1 MTTRET
7 LNQVLAA
14 CEANQQR
21 DRDDLFRL
29 LRQPSIS
36 AQNTGVT
43 ECAAL
48 VQDLLTSAGLAT
60 QLLTTAG
67 HPMIYAEHC
76 QAPGKPT
83 LLIYGHYDVQ
93 PPEPLDAWQSPPFEP
108 TIRDGRIYARGA
120 GDNKGQF
127 FAQIAGLRAWL
138 ETTNALP
145 INVKLLIEGE
155 EEIGSPHLD
164 RTVAAHR
171 DLLKADLVYT
181 SDGPVLT
188 TDHPQVVFG
197 VRGILSLEL
206 VARGARHD
214 LHSGNWGG
222 IAPNPA
228 WRLVHLLST
237 MFDADNQ
244 ITVPDLLDDVAPVSP
259 AMRAA
264 IDRIPLD
271 QEGALRRIGLSH
283 LPPPADLP
291 YFDRLMAHPTMN
303 IAGFTSG
310 YGGAGSK
317 TVLPSLATVKMD
329 IRLVPN
335 QRADD
340 VYDKLVAHIAR
351 HAPEVELRRTGS
363 MEPSSTPLDHPAAAP
378 VRRAVERGFGRTPLD
393 IPLLGGSLPDAVW
406 TKTLCLPSFL
416 VPYANPDQNNH
427 APNENLEIDRFY
439 AGIRTAASLL
449 AELSA
454 AAEIGTT
461 PESDAEPSL

>member
-1 MTTRET
+1 MTNGEP
-7 LNQVLAA
+7 LNQVFEA
-14 CEANQQR
+14 CDANQQR

-36 AQNTGVT
+36 AQNSGVS
-43 ECAAL
+43 ECAAI
-48 VQDLLTSAGLAT
+48 VQDLLASAGLAT
-60 QLLTTAG
+60 RLLPTAG
-67 HPMIYAEHC
+67 HPMIYGEWC

-108 TIRDGRIYARGA
+108 AIRDGRIYARGV

-127 FAQIAGLRAWL
+127 FAQIAGLRAWR

-145 INVKLLIEGE
+145 INVKMLIEGE
-155 EEIGSPHLD
+155 EEVGSPHLD
-164 RTVAAHR
+164 QTVATHR
-171 DLLKADLVYT
+171 ELLRADLVYT

-188 TDHPQVVFG
+188 ADHPQVVFG

-206 VARGARHD
+206 IARGARHD

-237 MFDADNQ
+237 MLDADNR
-244 ITVPDLLDDVAPVSP
+244 ITVPGVLDAVAPVSP

-264 IDRIPLD
+264 IERIPLD
-271 QEGALRRIGLSH
+271 QDAVLRRLGLAH

-291 YFDRLMAHPTMN
+291 YFDRLMARPTMN

-310 YGGAGSK
+310 YGGPGSK
-317 TVLPSLATVKMD
+317 TVLPSVATVKMD

-335 QRADD
+335 QRADSIFA
-340 VYDKLVAHIAR
+340 KVAAHVAA
-351 HAPEVELRRTGS
+351 HAPEVELRRGGS
-363 MEPSSTPLDHPAAAP
+363 MEPSSTPLDHPFANP
-378 VRRAVERGFGRTPLD
+378 VRRAVERGFGGAPLD

-406 TKTLCLPSFL
+406 TKTLGLPSFL
-416 VPYANPDQNNH
+416 VPYANPDHNNH
-427 APNENLEIDRFY
+427 APNENLEIARFY

-454 AAEIGTT
+454 AAELQPGNQ
-461 PESDAEPSL
+461 D